1 MVKVVG
7 RDESAVHRIT
17 CWSCASVLEYT
28 QVVRQMSEDKAAI
41 ESQLERVLSASSE
54 PHLNHIVDSK
64 EEPHA

>member
-28 QVVRQMSEDKAAI
+28 QSEVQSIKHSYDYLGDY
-41 ESQLERVLSASSE
+41 S
-54 PHLNHIVDSK
+54 VDRGIK
-64 EEPHA
+64 CPQCGKNVFTDWRR